1 MDKAQFP
8 RQKVC
13 AGWIT
18 PAVLESLELAPE
30 VYAAQHILQP
40 ITGFRTGLIDRG
52 SVETR
57 YPDIVSYGIR
67 RYELDDYLLRR
78 SGARL
83 KLGQALESLR
93 RDGDK
98 WIVNNEISTP
108 LVIGAGG
115 HFCPVARFM
124 GAKLGADEPAIKAK
138 EIEFKMDAEQSSQ
151 CQVRGDTPELYFCRD
166 LAGYGWCFRKG
177 DYLNIGLGR
186 EGKQQLSEHLK
197 HFCDFL
203 KQAGRIPQNIPDGFH
218 GHAYLLHGHGV
229 RRQFDDGMI
238 LIGDAAGLSYPQSG
252 EGIRPAIES
261 GLMAASTILEAKGD
275 YRRQQLLNY
284 SSRLIE
290 RFGASK
296 ASSSIVPSFIRNYF
310 GGILLDNRWFTR
322 HVVLDRWFLHA
333 QQKAESFTPQ
343 FF

>member
-40 ITGFRTGLIDRG
+40 ITGFRTSLIDG
-52 SVETR
+52 DNVETR

-83 KLGQALESLR
+83 KLGQALESLQC
-93 RDGDK
+93 DGDK

-124 GAKLGADEPAIKAK
+124 GARLGADEPAIKAK

-177 DYLNIGLGR
+177 DHLNIGLGR
-186 EGKQQLSEHLK
+186 EGKQQLSEHLN

-203 KQAGRIPQNIPDGFH
+203 KQAGRIPQNIPDDFH

-229 RRQFDDGMI
+229 RRQFDDGML

-284 SSRLIE
+284 SLRLVE

>member
-40 ITGFRTGLIDRG
+40 ITGFRTGLIDRV

-138 EIEFKMDAEQSSQ
+138 EIEFKLDAEQSSQ

-177 DYLNIGLGR
+177 DHLNIGLGR
-186 EGKQQLSEHLK
+186 EGKQQLSAHLN

-203 KQAGRIPQNIPDGFH
+203 KQAGRIPQNIPDAFH
-218 GHAYLLHGHGV
+218 GHAYLLYGHGV
-229 RRQFDDGMI
+229 RKQFDEGML

-261 GLMAASTILEAKGD
+261 GLMAASIILEAKGD

-284 SSRLIE
+284 STRLIE

-296 ASSSIVPSFIRNYF
+296 ASGSVIQSFIRNYF

-333 QQKAESFTPQ
+333 QQKAESFTPR